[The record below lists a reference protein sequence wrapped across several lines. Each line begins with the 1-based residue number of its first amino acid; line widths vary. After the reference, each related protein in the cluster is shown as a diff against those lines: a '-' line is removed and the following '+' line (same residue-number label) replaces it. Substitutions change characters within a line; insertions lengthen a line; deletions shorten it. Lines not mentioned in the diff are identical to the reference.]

1 MGEEEKEEGDDERR
15 KEREGGFRSMWKR
28 REGLGVGL
36 GKRATGKGEACKEGT
51 GAGMWRARR
60 RSVEGRRGAHLLTMC
75 S

>member
-1 MGEEEKEEGDDERR
+1 MM
-15 KEREGGFRSMWKR
+15 REGKKGKEGSGVCEKR

-36 GKRATGKGEACKEGT
+36 GKGAAGKGEACKEGT

-60 RSVEGRRGAHLLTMC
+60 RSVEGRRGAHLLTIC